1 MSKKSKYAGLVENGI
16 ISEEDLNSAISK
28 ASSENND
35 IENIFL
41 NEMKLSREDI
51 GKSLE
56 HFYNVPYQMY
66 DGSNLPDS
74 IFSGLN
80 KNFLRRN
87 NWVPLADEK
96 DTAIILIDD
105 PSDEDK
111 IDNIPQKF
119 SKKKIELRVGLKS
132 DIQDFLSNASNG
144 DKGAG
149 QAGDNGVESSVAA
162 LISELKQEPFHS
174 TADADEYDEATKL
187 HEASSAIVRLVNKI
201 LTDAHQ
207 QGASDIHFEPGV
219 GKKKMNIRFRKDGVC
234 KVYQTIPY
242 LYKFAIISRI
252 KIMAKL
258 NIAEK
263 RLPQD
268 GKILMRHKQGQIE
281 CRVATLPTV
290 GGNEDAV
297 VRILADSKPIAITKM
312 NFSKRDLGLIQE
324 KVKKPYGL
332 ILAVGPTGSGKTTT
346 LHSCLGSINTPDKK
360 IWTAEDPVEITQ
372 EGLRQVQMLDK
383 IGLNFSKALR
393 SFLRGDPDVIMVGE
407 MRDAE
412 TCSIA
417 LEASLTGH
425 LVFSTLHTNS
435 APETIVRLVDMG
447 MNPLHFADALLLV
460 IAQRLVHTLC
470 KKCKEDY
477 HPTQEEFDLLT
488 EEYGTEEFSSLG
500 IKYKD
505 SLMLK
510 RPVGCKKCE
519 ETGLAGRTGLYE
531 ILEGTPELKSLVM
544 KGATVEELRK
554 QAISDGMTTLKQ
566 DGIQKVF
573 KGECDLK
580 HVNAVCLL

>member
-1 MSKKSKYAGLVENGI
+1 MSKKNKYSGLVANGI
-16 ISEEDLNSAISK
+16 ISSEDLNSAISR
-28 ASSENND
+28 ASLENID

-41 NEMKLSREDI
+41 DELKLSRKDI

-56 HFYNVPYQMY
+56 DFYNIPYQMY
-66 DGSNLPDS
+66 DGSNLPGS
-74 IFSGLN
+74 LFAGLN
-80 KNFLRRN
+80 KDFLRRYK
-87 NWVPLADEK
+87 WVPLTNEK

-105 PSDEDK
+105 PSDENK
-111 IDNIPQKF
+111 INNIPNKF

-132 DIQDFLSNASNG
+132 DIHDFLDSTSNG
-144 DKGAG
+144 NKDADQGF
-149 QAGDNGVESSVAA
+149 DNDVEFSIGA
-162 LISELKQEPFHS
+162 LISALKSEEFHS
-174 TADADEYDEATKL
+174 VANLDEVTKL
-187 HEASSAIVRLVNKI
+187 HEESSTIVKLVDKVFI
-201 LTDAHQ
+201 DAQ
-207 QGASDIHFEPGV
+207 RQNVSDIHFEPGL
-219 GKKKMNIRFRKDGVC
+219 GKKKMTIRFRKDGIC
-234 KVYQTIPY
+234 KIYQTIPY

-268 GKILMRHKQGQIE
+268 GKILMKHKQGQIE

-297 VRILADSKPIAITKM
+297 IRILADSKPIAITKM
-312 NFSKRDLGLIQE
+312 NFSKRDLNLIQE

-346 LHSCLGSINTPDKK
+346 LHSCLGSINAPEKK

-372 EGLRQVQMLDK
+372 EGLRQVQILEK
-383 IGLNFSKALR
+383 IGLNFARALR

-412 TCSIA
+412 TCSIS

-435 APETIVRLVDMG
+435 APETITRLVDMG

-477 HPTQEEFDLLT
+477 HPTKEEFDMLV
-488 EEYGTEEFSSLG
+488 EEYGVDEFSSLD
-500 IKYKD
+500 IEYKD

-510 RPVGCKKCE
+510 RPVGCKNCE
-519 ETGLAGRTGLYE
+519 GTGLAGRTGIYE
-531 ILEGTPELKSLVM
+531 ILEGTSELKNLIM
-544 KGATVEELRK
+544 KGATVEVLRK

-566 DGIQKVF
+566 DGIKKVF